1 MMCISEPSTSGVLG
15 EEVELLSGEME
26 VLVKDVVTEEQ
37 LAYAEQT
44 KNNLLRGAQV
54 HASASSQI
62 GGEEASRAVDG
73 HYSTR
78 WHCAIHDN
86 TPSLKLS
93 LGRPIRGRKI
103 MFSHAWPRPK
113 YVDSPRPLR
122 GELIING
129 RQTIRWE
136 MDPDPMTKTMID
148 LGKSHRIRS
157 LELRITDTLNAKLGG
172 GAFGF
177 SEVEVYR

>member
-1 MMCISEPSTSGVLG
+1 
-15 EEVELLSGEME
+15 
-26 VLVKDVVTEEQ
+26 
-37 LAYAEQT
+37 
-44 KNNLLRGAQV
+44 
-54 HASASSQI
+54 
-62 GGEEASRAVDG
+62 
-73 HYSTR
+73 
-78 WHCAIHDN
+78 
-86 TPSLKLS
+86 
-93 LGRPIRGRKI
+93 

-113 YVDSPRPLR
+113 YVDSPRPYR
-122 GELIING
+122 GQLIING
-129 RQTIRWE
+129 RTTVLWE